1 MIILLL
7 FIILLSLTFFSFIVN
22 FISDFRRVIPYLV
35 ATVVHHSTW
44 IAENL
49 NERHP
54 LFLSR
59 CWRQGNQ
66 ENLKDL
72 ILEPVQMYC
81 PVNEMQATGIPAL
94 YVFMHS
100 QSLLNKEV
108 VTAME
113 KVSSDVPAPAP
124 PRSSTGKKHVC
135 TVMNIV
141 FFLITF

>member
-1 MIILLL
+1 M
-7 FIILLSLTFFSFIVN
+7 
-22 FISDFRRVIPYLV
+22 

-49 NERHP
+49 HERHP

-66 ENLKDL
+66 ESLKDL
-72 ILEPVQMYC
+72 ILEPTQMYC

-108 VTAME
+108 LTAIE
-113 KVSSDVPAPAP
+113 KGPSDVPAPAP
-124 PRSSTGKKHVC
+124 PRSSTGENTYVR
-135 TVMNIV
+135 
-141 FFLITF
+141 